1 MKTIIIDDEPKA
13 IKILAARL
21 KRNKAFTI
29 EGIAGTGEE
38 GLKLIEEVKPVVV
51 FLDVELPDIDGIEAI
66 EKIMTLT
73 DNRCKVVM
81 YSAYDKYMLPSFRNL
96 AFDFL
101 LKPLNYEELDIVI
114 KRLEEEVV
122 IMDDCL
128 DETLIRKNQD
138 DKLLLHTNVLDFK
151 VVRIKNICLFQYSH
165 ESRLWEVVVS
175 GYPVPLVLK
184 RNANNITI
192 QSIDPCFTQVSQK
205 HIINIGY
212 LMEVTNNTCR
222 FYPPFDKVEDVKVG
236 RLFRKK
242 LIDQFCNL

>member
-38 GLKLIEEVKPVVV
+38 GLKLIEEVKPAVV

-122 IMDDCL
+122 ILDDCL

-138 DKLLLHTNVLDFK
+138 DKLLLHTNVL
-151 VVRIKNICLFQYSH
+151 
-165 ESRLWEVVVS
+165 VS
-175 GYPVPLVLK
+175 VF
-184 RNANNITI
+184 
-192 QSIDPCFTQVSQK
+192 S
-205 HIINIGY
+205 
-212 LMEVTNNTCR
+212 
-222 FYPPFDKVEDVKVG
+222 
-236 RLFRKK
+236 
-242 LIDQFCNL
+242 